1 MCVCSYYVP
10 EHAGCWTLKIR
21 QQRGRHQAVKNKSK
35 YLWDKIWMSRK
46 GLSWYIFFTKM
57 KPQRGE
63 EKLGPK
69 HMKTE
74 RPEKERISLR
84 EKSLLRIRG
93 KCKDERIGRG
103 RNGSRFLFPSREPK
117 DKMASY
123 CSQAEENISPL
134 PSFRQWIMFGRPEDT
149 CPSSYV
155 CGLLSNN
162 QTGHLQLF
170 DIDVQTIA
178 GSWEEGPQ
186 WRLGFWSWGNFVPQ
200 QLVAFGLK
208 SDIRT
213 LYK

>member
-1 MCVCSYYVP
+1 MNV
-10 EHAGCWTLKIR
+10 
-21 QQRGRHQAVKNKSK
+21 
-35 YLWDKIWMSRK
+35 
-46 GLSWYIFFTKM
+46 
-57 KPQRGE
+57 
-63 EKLGPK
+63 
-69 HMKTE
+69 
-74 RPEKERISLR
+74 KERIVLIHFLYQNETPERGRKVGTQTYEDR
-84 EKSLLRIRG
+84 ETWKGKDFPQRKIAPRIRG
-93 KCKDERIGRG
+93 KCKDERVGGG

-123 CSQAEENISPL
+123 CSQAEENISSL